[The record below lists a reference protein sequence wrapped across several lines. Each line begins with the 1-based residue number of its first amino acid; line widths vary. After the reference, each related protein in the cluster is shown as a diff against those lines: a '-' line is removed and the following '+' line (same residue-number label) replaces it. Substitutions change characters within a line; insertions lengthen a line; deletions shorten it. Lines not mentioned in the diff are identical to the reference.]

1 MKQLIYILIFTI
13 IPLILADNSCGP
25 KFKGKC
31 TCGYQMFEERRQ
43 YLVNC
48 TNEGF
53 KDTTVLESL
62 PLETQVLIFTG
73 NNIQELPWNVFG
85 SIDNLTE
92 LSIVDMSN
100 NHIHEIRGKSF
111 HHVINVR
118 RLILNHNNLSISR
131 DDDEI
136 NFHHPRVFSNFIN
149 LQELHLTNA
158 FADNTSAMLSED
170 LHDIFVNSNLTQLK
184 KIHLEQNEISK
195 FKDRRVFCDLP
206 HLMDLH
212 LGDNL
217 LKDISFDVKCL
228 KKLRFLDLQRNKF
241 DYMKQKDLQ
250 YLDELQNS
258 RKAINLTI
266 DIGYNPFTCDCPI
279 ATFKSWAGKTRVIIR
294 NIENYQCIKKGRE
307 MYILDLSLT
316 RCKVNS
322 HKNTTTPGHTAAL
335 VFLLVVLSFILF
347 GLIGALI
354 YVSKDRIK
362 TVINPALTQVTK
374 KVQYTSIK
382 DDDAPEQYV

>member
-1 MKQLIYILIFTI
+1 MNFLHLLTLSLFSIV
-13 IPLILADNSCGP
+13 ILADTSCGP

-31 TCGYQMFEERRQ
+31 TCGYTTYDDRRQ
-43 YLVNC
+43 YVVNC
-48 TNEGF
+48 TDQGF
-53 KDTTVLESL
+53 TNTTVLEYL

-85 SIDNLTE
+85 AIDNLTE

-118 RLILNHNNLSISR
+118 RLILNHNNLSISS

-158 FADNTSAMLSED
+158 FADNTSSELSED
-170 LHDIFVNSNLTQLK
+170 LHDIFVNSNLTQLRK
-184 KIHLEQNEISK
+184 LHLEQNEISK
-195 FKDRRVFCDLP
+195 FRDRKVFCDLP

-217 LKDISFDVKCL
+217 LKDINFDVKCL
-228 KKLRFLDLQRNKF
+228 KRLRFIDLERNKF
-241 DYMKQKDLQ
+241 EYLKQRDLQ
-250 YLDELQNS
+250 ALDDLQNS
-258 RKAINLTI
+258 RKNLNLTI
-266 DIGYNPFTCDCPI
+266 DLMDNPFTCDCPI
-279 ATFKSWAGKTRVIIR
+279 QTFKSWVGKTNVTVR
-294 NIENYQCIKKGRE
+294 NLENYVCIRKTRRN
-307 MYILDLSLT
+307 YVLDLSLT

-322 HKNTTTPGHTAAL
+322 HKNAATVTHTAAL
-335 VFLLVVLSFILF
+335 VFLLVVLSFVLVA
-347 GLIGALI
+347 LLGALI
-354 YVSKDRIK
+354 YISKDRIK
-362 TVINPALTQVTK
+362 TVLNPALTQVSK